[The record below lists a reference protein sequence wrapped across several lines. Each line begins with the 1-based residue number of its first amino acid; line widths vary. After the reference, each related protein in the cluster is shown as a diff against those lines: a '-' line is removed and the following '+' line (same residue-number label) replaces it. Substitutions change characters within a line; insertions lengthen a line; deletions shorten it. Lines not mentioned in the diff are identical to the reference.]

1 MNRICKSKQIETG
14 GLTSRHLS
22 YGIVPMPDETRET
35 GADMTDLMM
44 TEYRHA
50 KIAELL
56 AIMWACN
63 AADSDNPPT
72 WTRPAMAGTVCNP
85 LMKAVRGLLN
95 ADFYIYDDVDQ
106 LTEEVITMLIDDN
119 AQFNY
124 QVTSAVNFV
133 ISDNRLSQ

>member
-1 MNRICKSKQIETG
+1 
-14 GLTSRHLS
+14 
-22 YGIVPMPDETRET
+22 
-35 GADMTDLMM
+35 MTDIMM
-44 TEYRHA
+44 TDYRHA

-95 ADFYIYDDVDQ
+95 ADFYIYDDVDR

-119 AQFNY
+119 ASNLFHQLHQSCAAATTTIAAALLY
-124 QVTSAVNFV
+124 HH
-133 ISDNRLSQ
+133 